1 MPRITADLTVLNIDP
16 TEVKEVGHAS
26 SLNSFVLPKLAPN
39 VGSADT
45 CLINLGGVQFPALVI
60 THADSDDVDCVL
72 DMNTGIFYQL
82 FPVERLTEEEV
93 IGSLE
98 TALPA
103 GVS

>member
-1 MPRITADLTVLNIDP
+1 MSRITEDLTVLNIDP
-16 TEVKEVGHAS
+16 TEVREVGHAS
-26 SLNSFVLPKLAPN
+26 SLNSFVLPQLKPG

-82 FPVERLTEEEV
+82 FPVKRYTEEEIV
-93 IGSLE
+93 GSLE
-98 TALPA
+98 AALPA